1 MENNG
6 TEAIFS
12 AILNFSFQRLQ
23 MLAEKKF
30 TMKEKLIWKL
40 FINLYMD
47 NIKLDAGFFLDIA
60 VPPSG
65 M

>member
-1 MENNG
+1 
-6 TEAIFS
+6 
-12 AILNFSFQRLQ
+12 
-23 MLAEKKF
+23 MLAEKAF

>member
-1 MENNG
+1 
-6 TEAIFS
+6 
-12 AILNFSFQRLQ
+12 

-30 TMKEKLIWKL
+30 TIEEKLIWKL
-40 FINLYMD
+40 FIL
-47 NIKLDAGFFLDIA
+47 LDGSKIQRCSGFFLDIA